1 MDNKNPALYLGI
13 LFLGLAISVFVIK
26 GNFSP
31 QILGIMVFC
40 FIFIP
45 TLLNPDIGLILIIV
59 SMLLSPE
66 MIVGSTSARLVAI
79 RAEDVILLV
88 IILAWLIRTSFTKSL
103 VATFRT
109 RLTLPFFLYILACI
123 VSSLLA
129 VLYGEIDLRLSF
141 FTILKYFEYFILFI
155 MTMDILKNRKQIKVF
170 ILVFFLTALVVSVF
184 SNVYINKE
192 ISVGSEFIRVA
203 PPVETRGGGE
213 SGTLG
218 GYLIF
223 TMAMA
228 GGLLIYSQT
237 TATRIFLICLEL
249 VMFRAFLY
257 TLSRGSYMA
266 VIPVIAALIYFTN
279 RYKMAII
286 YSACIIAVMLIFFAP
301 QMVKERVMTTVTT
314 ENVISGKHVVWEE
327 SPRARL
333 DSWKDVLFNRLP
345 KSPIFGYG
353 VARFFIDGQI
363 FLTLCEV
370 GLLGFILFYWVLARL
385 FKMAKDVLGTEV
397 VKSDDLGM
405 GLSVGF
411 LAGFIG
417 LIFSAIGTN
426 TFLVIKIMEPFW
438 FMAAI
443 VLSLP
448 RLLEKDKL

>member
-66 MIVGSTSARLVAI
+66 IIVGSTSARLVAV

-88 IILAWLIRTSFTKSL
+88 IILAWLVRTSFTKSL

-286 YSACIIAVMLIFFAP
+286 YGACVIAVMLIFFAP